1 MKKAVIPTIF
11 LAVAVALCVSVV
23 FCPTTTS
30 SAAASDKVPF
40 VFDETDAVV
49 LFDGKSA
56 AVYFR
61 NYPDVNYEYEF
72 TFKNAAGE
80 TFPYPT
86 KNQYAVPVE
95 GEYETVT
102 VTVKRKA
109 DETYDNFEKV
119 LSETSVNSTV
129 SPAQIPAGQKITYD
143 GNEHSYKNVTFYK
156 GSDKVSPVNAGQ
168 YIAEIA
174 CDAPF
179 KIVFTIEKAA
189 VTATC
194 RNMSY
199 RYGETPVGS
208 AETLIIGR
216 VSDADVTN
224 IKNNVTVTLPY
235 GENPLVPGSY
245 DIIVNYGG
253 EPSDNY
259 VVNAKNAT
267 LTVLKGVLTG
277 FTFEDESVLYDGK
290 AHSIAVRYDEETWSG
305 VGISYS
311 VDSVSDA
318 GKYEITATV
327 KKELYEDLLLT
338 ATLLIKTTSI
348 ESNDLADFVSIS
360 DSKNGFDPTLNLSL
374 TKTENAVI
382 IDEAAKVLK
391 SDEKQKEAVKAIY
404 KITALSGGSETE
416 LADEVCT
423 INIKA
428 DGISSSDGVR
438 VFVYR
443 NGVLTEKEY
452 TFDNGTFTI
461 NGSPV
466 DLYVFAG
473 KSAVAVD
480 NRAVVLNAVLVGIA
494 VIIVL
499 LIIIEAFSKSGKDK
513 KRRRKK
519 HSRWA

>member
-1 MKKAVIPTIF
+1 M
-11 LAVAVALCVSVV
+11 
-23 FCPTTTS
+23 
-30 SAAASDKVPF
+30 
-40 VFDETDAVV
+40 
-49 LFDGKSA
+49 
-56 AVYFR
+56 
-61 NYPDVNYEYEF
+61 
-72 TFKNAAGE
+72 
-80 TFPYPT
+80 
-86 KNQYAVPVE
+86 
-95 GEYETVT
+95 
-102 VTVKRKA
+102 
-109 DETYDNFEKV
+109 
-119 LSETSVNSTV
+119 
-129 SPAQIPAGQKITYD
+129 
-143 GNEHSYKNVTFYK
+143 
-156 GSDKVSPVNAGQ
+156 
-168 YIAEIA
+168 
-174 CDAPF
+174 
-179 KIVFTIEKAA
+179 
-189 VTATC
+189 
-194 RNMSY
+194 
-199 RYGETPVGS
+199 
-208 AETLIIGR
+208 
-216 VSDADVTN
+216 
-224 IKNNVTVTLPY
+224 
-235 GENPLVPGSY
+235 
-245 DIIVNYGG
+245 
-253 EPSDNY
+253 
-259 VVNAKNAT
+259 
-267 LTVLKGVLTG
+267 
-277 FTFEDESVLYDGK
+277 
-290 AHSIAVRYDEETWSG
+290 
-305 VGISYS
+305 
-311 VDSVSDA
+311 
-318 GKYEITATV
+318 
-327 KKELYEDLLLT
+327 LLT

>member
-1 MKKAVIPTIF
+1 M
-11 LAVAVALCVSVV
+11 
-23 FCPTTTS
+23 
-30 SAAASDKVPF
+30 
-40 VFDETDAVV
+40 
-49 LFDGKSA
+49 
-56 AVYFR
+56 
-61 NYPDVNYEYEF
+61 
-72 TFKNAAGE
+72 
-80 TFPYPT
+80 
-86 KNQYAVPVE
+86 
-95 GEYETVT
+95 
-102 VTVKRKA
+102 
-109 DETYDNFEKV
+109 
-119 LSETSVNSTV
+119 
-129 SPAQIPAGQKITYD
+129 
-143 GNEHSYKNVTFYK
+143 
-156 GSDKVSPVNAGQ
+156 
-168 YIAEIA
+168 
-174 CDAPF
+174 
-179 KIVFTIEKAA
+179 
-189 VTATC
+189 
-194 RNMSY
+194 
-199 RYGETPVGS
+199 
-208 AETLIIGR
+208 
-216 VSDADVTN
+216 
-224 IKNNVTVTLPY
+224 
-235 GENPLVPGSY
+235 
-245 DIIVNYGG
+245 
-253 EPSDNY
+253 
-259 VVNAKNAT
+259 
-267 LTVLKGVLTG
+267 
-277 FTFEDESVLYDGK
+277 
-290 AHSIAVRYDEETWSG
+290 
-305 VGISYS
+305 GISYS

-318 GKYEITATV
+318 GKYQITATV

-360 DSKNGFDPTLNLSL
+360 DSKNGFDPTLTLSL

-416 LADEVCT
+416 LTDEVCT

-452 TFDNGTFTI
+452 TFDNGTFTV